1 MRLLVTTLAVL
12 AALASAHCGNTPTA
26 PSAAVVALGSDNNT
40 PTAPSA
46 SVVALGSDN
55 FNQLVL
61 ARSGTAMVEFFLPT
75 CSHCQAMVAT
85 VEQLA
90 QAYAARALVGRVDAS
105 REPGLTQAYQV
116 SGVPT
121 FVFFKNGHE
130 VSRRVGED
138 TYADLAAMLD
148 SASAAQ

>member
-1 MRLLVTTLAVL
+1 MRRVVMTL
-12 AALASAHCGNTPTA
+12 AALA
-26 PSAAVVALGSDNNT
+26 ALT
-40 PTAPSA
+40 SA
-46 SVVALGSDN
+46 SCGSSPTDPSGAVVALGSDN

-121 FVFFKNGHE
+121 FVFFKNGRE

>member
-1 MRLLVTTLAVL
+1 MAMRFVLVALAAL
-12 AALASAHCGNTPTA
+12 AALASADCGNTPTS
-26 PSAAVVALGSDNNT
+26 PSSAVVELGSND
-40 PTAPSA
+40 
-46 SVVALGSDN
+46 

-61 ARSGTAMVEFFLPT
+61 AHSGTAMVEFFLPT
-75 CSHCQAMVAT
+75 CPHCQAMVAT

-90 QAYAARALVGRVDAS
+90 QAYAGRALVGRVDAS
-105 REPGLTQAYQV
+105 NEPGLIQTYQV

-138 TYADLAAMLD
+138 SYADLAAMLD
-148 SASAAQ
+148 STIAAP